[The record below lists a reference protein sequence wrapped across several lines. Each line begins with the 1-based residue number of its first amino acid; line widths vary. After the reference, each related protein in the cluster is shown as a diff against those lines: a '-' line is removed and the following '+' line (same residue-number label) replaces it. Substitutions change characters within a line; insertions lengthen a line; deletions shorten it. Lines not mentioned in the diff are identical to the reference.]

1 MKIPMGENEKSK
13 YDSVFEEK
21 KSAFK
26 RTETAKS
33 EEKEIIFDEKDNKK
47 GEKSVAA
54 TAGPVGKMFVKG
66 DEKGSLKSK
75 QKLRMTTLRRSLSE
89 VIFCAFLILFIILY
103 IGSYMSILMTVLLN
117 LSRAM
122 RKRFF
127 SYAKIKMQ
135 VSFAVT
141 EKLISTFVFATRIVQ
156 SLCFLNP
163 NYISKISVK
172 YHCNITEISLKFQ

>member
-47 GEKSVAA
+47 GEKSVTE

-89 VIFCAFLILFIILY
+89 VIFCAFLILYIILY
-103 IGSYMSILMTVLLN
+103 I
-117 LSRAM
+117 
-122 RKRFF
+122 
-127 SYAKIKMQ
+127 
-135 VSFAVT
+135 
-141 EKLISTFVFATRIVQ
+141 
-156 SLCFLNP
+156 
-163 NYISKISVK
+163 
-172 YHCNITEISLKFQ
+172 